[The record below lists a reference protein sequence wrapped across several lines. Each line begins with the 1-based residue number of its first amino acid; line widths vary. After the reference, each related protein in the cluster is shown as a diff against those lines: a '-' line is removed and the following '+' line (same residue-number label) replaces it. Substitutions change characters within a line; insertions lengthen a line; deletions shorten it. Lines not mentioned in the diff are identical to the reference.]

1 MKISR
6 PFINQLW
13 KTKSGFLAN
22 SIGESRPSDKGGP
35 GHPDPEIRGG
45 GRGTVFKKNSF
56 RAFGPQFGPKMGG
69 GDPPGTVPGTAP
81 GIHYKRVIIFFYFY
95 QVFMYLAKEEDLLK
109 ETIFTVSKKKLDS
122 SFIST

>member
-1 MKISR
+1 
-6 PFINQLW
+6 
-13 KTKSGFLAN
+13 
-22 SIGESRPSDKGGP
+22 
-35 GHPDPEIRGG
+35 
-45 GRGTVFKKNSF
+45 
-56 RAFGPQFGPKMGG
+56 MGG